1 MTTAAGPARPPS
13 PLGVLEDTSL
23 DALLD
28 VLAERVADRLAEH
41 LAEQEPPSA
50 AWMTSDE
57 AAAYLRCDAKRVS
70 ELQREGKLRCGR
82 DGRKLLFRRAD
93 LDAYLERRS

>member
-1 MTTAAGPARPPS
+1 MAATPARPA
-13 PLGVLEDTSL
+13 PLLGALEHTSL

-28 VLAERVADRLAEH
+28 ALAERVADRLAEH
-41 LAEQEPPSA
+41 LAEREPPS

-57 AAAYLRCDAKRVS
+57 AAAYLRCDTKRLS

-93 LDAYLERRS
+93 LDAYLEGRA